1 MIDTSRWQGRF
12 FERSKSDFSLIEA
25 DTGGTDLINCQNVT
39 SNARDYCCD
48 HTNDCCDTGV
58 GRFRLDSVGTPIKT
72 IRSSASTATRELS
85 SATSSSRRTTSTS
98 APERSTAD
106 ISTSRTVTATETSS
120 QASPSSAPDTSSR
133 LSGGA
138 KAGIGVGAALGA
150 VGVLGLIFSMWKRG
164 FARRKGGLEERRQ
177 GDKEDGSHT
186 DFRLHELSGEGRNEL
201 PGERPQEMSAPTPA
215 WELPG
220 GNR

>member
-1 MIDTSRWQGRF
+1 M
-12 FERSKSDFSLIEA
+12 IEA

-58 GRFRLDSVGTPIKT
+58 GRFRLDSVGTPVKT
-72 IRSSASTATRELS
+72 IRSSDSTATRELS
-85 SATSSSRRTTSTS
+85 SATSFRHTTSTS
-98 APERSTAD
+98 APRRSTTAD
-106 ISTSRTVTATETSS
+106 STSTTVAATETTP
-120 QASPSSAPDTSSR
+120 QASSSSPPDTSSR

-150 VGVLGLIFSMWKRG
+150 IVVLGVIFWLWGRG
-164 FARRKGGLEERRQ
+164 FARRKGASE
-177 GDKEDGSHT
+177 KSSHMG
-186 DFRLHELSGEGRNEL
+186 FKPHELSGERRQEL
-201 PGERPQEMSAPTPA
+201 PGEQAQEMSAPSPA